1 MHLLLYLLLWH
12 GSNALIVF
20 VLVQD
25 RAPLLSFLAVSQ
37 KHCPNHSSDCY

>member
-25 RAPLLSFLAVSQ
+25 RAPLLSLLAISQ
-37 KHCPNHSSDCY
+37 KHCLDHSSNCC